1 MDITI
6 QSLDFI
12 AQSFAMMDATT
23 HAHSVDALTGN
34 MPTEVRE
41 EFNTLYN
48 KYLVELTH
56 DKLPATDGGKRG

>member
-23 HAHSVDALTGN
+23 HVHSVDALTGN

-41 EFNTLYN
+41 EFNTS
-48 KYLVELTH
+48 T
-56 DKLPATDGGKRG
+56 TSIWMS

>member
-23 HAHSVDALTGN
+23 HVHSVDALTGN

-41 EFNTLYN
+41 EFNILYN

-56 DKLPATDGGKRG
+56 DTLPATDGGNRG

>member
-1 MDITI
+1 MEITL

-23 HAHSVDALTGN
+23 HTHSVDALTGN
-34 MPTEVRE
+34 MPAEVRE

-48 KYLVELTH
+48 KYLDEITLDTH
-56 DKLPATDGGKRG
+56 PATGGEKRG

>member
-6 QSLDFI
+6 QSLGFI

-23 HAHSVDALTGN
+23 HTHSVDALTGN
-34 MPTEVRE
+34 MPAPVRE

-48 KYLVELTH
+48 KYLDEITH
-56 DKLPATDGGKRG
+56 ETHPATNGGKRG